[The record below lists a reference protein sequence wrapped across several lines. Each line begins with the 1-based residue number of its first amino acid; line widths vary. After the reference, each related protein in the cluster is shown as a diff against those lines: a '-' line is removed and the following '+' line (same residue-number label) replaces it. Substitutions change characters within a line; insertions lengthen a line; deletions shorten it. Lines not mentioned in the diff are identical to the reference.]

1 MPFDVIVYGDGAAR
15 MPRLRE
21 EEMPDSKIFLAD
33 QTGRSWLPMTET
45 AYDQEVV
52 LQEALA
58 HFPDLIPGDQI
69 NPDNPRRWLLVKR
82 ELGIPGEIGGGNL
95 WSLDHL
101 FLDQDGI
108 PTFVECKRSQDTRS
122 RREVVAQMLDY
133 AANGTEYWPLDK
145 LRQAAAETAQQQG
158 QDLDEAIEQLLDEES
173 LLDVDGYWQ
182 RVEENL
188 RNGRIRLVFVAD
200 KIPSE
205 LRRLVEFLNA
215 KMNDVEVLAVEVK
228 QFLGKGQRAMV
239 PRVIGITEATRR
251 AKQEFPR
258 RMTNR
263 QEFLEACEPE
273 TRAFYSKLI
282 DKALNAGYEISW
294 RTKGF
299 SIRFNGIK
307 QKVTIVLCY
316 PPNIF
321 AFYLAH
327 YDRSRMT
334 PEAVQTLRENLLAKG
349 VLAESGQYTLR
360 AEVQPQNE
368 AALLELFSFVLEII
382 EEQAK

>member
-1 MPFDVIVYGDGAAR
+1 M
-15 MPRLRE
+15 
-21 EEMPDSKIFLAD
+21 
-33 QTGRSWLPMTET
+33 
-45 AYDQEVV
+45 
-52 LQEALA
+52 
-58 HFPDLIPGDQI
+58 
-69 NPDNPRRWLLVKR
+69 
-82 ELGIPGEIGGGNL
+82 GGGNL

-145 LRQAAAETAQQQG
+145 LRQAAAETAQQQN
-158 QDLDEAIEQLLDEES
+158 QDLDEAIEQLLDEDS

-182 RVEENL
+182 EVERNL
-188 RNGRIRLVFVAD
+188 RNSRIRLVFVAD

-251 AKQEFPR
+251 AKQDSPR

-263 QEFLEACEPE
+263 EEFLEACSSE
-273 TRAFYSKLI
+273 TRPFYNEI
-282 DKALNAGYEISW
+282 MDKALAAGCELSW
-294 RTKGF
+294 GTKGF
-299 SIRFNGIK
+299 SIRFKGIK
-307 QKVTIVLCY
+307 HKVTVALCY
-316 PPNIF
+316 PPNILD
-321 AFYLAH
+321 FYLGH

-349 VLAESGQYTLR
+349 VLAKSGDFTLR
-360 AEVQPQNE
+360 AEVQPKNE
-368 AALLELFSFVLEII
+368 AALSELFSFVLKTIDD
-382 EEQAK
+382 QAR